1 MQDRP
6 TVVPTQ
12 QTLQS
17 KPTALFSML
26 SHDKKRVI
34 GGGRKIPTTIAL
46 TRQTQKTMEKIVS
59 RIGVGLDVVKQNPRR
74 PLQFRQ
80 SEGAIQPFHQ
90 AITLGNG
97 LGNENSSDVPVLFA
111 KPFHLNG

>member
-59 RIGVGLDVVKQNPRR
+59 CIGVGLDVVKQNPRR
-74 PLQFRQ
+74 PLQFWQ

-97 LGNENSSDVPVLFA
+97 LGNENSSDVPMLFA